1 MILRIIVP
9 LLLIILLPDLYLYRH
24 YVRHSH
30 GMCGKARLAWWLPSA
45 LMLVYTAVIV
55 LSRDFAPSD
64 MSLLNCYLFL
74 VGILVVPKALFA
86 LCSVIGLFICR
97 ISRSRLNFGNL
108 VGFMLALLA
117 LFIVVYGS
125 TVGFRKLEVRHVD
138 YYSADLPQ
146 AFDGYRILHFSDAHV
161 GSYTG
166 NDVRLLEKAVATINA
181 INADVVAF
189 TGDLQN
195 MHPREIY
202 PVAGILGR
210 IKAKDGVYSVLG
222 NHDYARYV
230 DASDEEKQANECAT
244 IECERKMGWHLLL
257 NNNRIIRR
265 GTDSIVIAGMEND
278 GRPPFPQ
285 RGDVARTLAGTGA
298 GAFAVMLQHDP
309 TAWRRKILPRSR
321 AQLTLS
327 GHTHAMQFS
336 LFGWSPSSWVYDEW
350 GGMFNEGGRAL
361 NVSVG
366 LGGFIPFRF
375 GATGEVVVIT
385 LRKKNR
391 QQA

>member
-9 LLLIILLPDLYLYRH
+9 LLLLILLPDVYLYVH
-24 YVRHSH
+24 YVRKRR
-30 GMCGKARLAWWLPSA
+30 GMRPLARLLWWLPAA
-45 LMLVYTAVIV
+45 LMLVFTAVIV
-55 LSRDFAPSD
+55 SSKDFAPSD
-64 MSLLNCYLFL
+64 LSLLNCYLFF

-86 LCSVIGLFICR
+86 LCSAVGLLACR
-97 ISRSRLNFGNL
+97 MCRSRINFGNI
-108 VGFMLALLA
+108 VGLIIALLVV
-117 LFIVVYGS
+117 FIVVYGS
-125 TVGFRKLEVRHVD
+125 TVGFKKLDVRYVD
-138 YYSADLPQ
+138 YYSEDLPET
-146 AFDGYRILHFSDAHV
+146 FDGYRILHFSDAHV
-161 GSYTG
+161 GTYTG
-166 NDVRLLEKAVATINA
+166 DNVRLLEMAVDKINE
-181 INADVVAF
+181 IGADAVAF

-202 PVAGILGR
+202 PVADILRR

-230 DASDEEKQANECAT
+230 DAGEEEKMANECAT

-257 NNNRIIRR
+257 NEDSVIRR
-265 GTDSIVIAGMEND
+265 GNDSIVIAGMEND

-285 RGDVARTLAGTGA
+285 KGDVAKTLAHTGDD
-298 GAFAVMLQHDP
+298 AFVVMLQHDP
-309 TAWRRKILPRSR
+309 TSWRRNILPHSK

-350 GGMFNEGGRAL
+350 GGMYYSGKRAL

-385 LRKKNR
+385 LRKN
-391 QQA
+391 